1 MSIMTTHTTQGV
13 ASRLGYALGIIVR
26 AFWFSQNRTLR
37 WVKRLAL
44 IAVVI
49 FFYSYILSVTFSV
62 VLFTLIFGGVFW
74 ALKNSESVSSGRK
87 TIEYGSGYGPQG
99 YGYYKAGRRVDDDD

>member
-1 MSIMTTHTTQGV
+1 MTTQTSQGV
-13 ASRLGYALGIIVR
+13 AGRLGYGLGQVVR
-26 AFWFSQNRTLR
+26 LVWFSQNRTVR

-44 IAVVI
+44 FAVAVC
-49 FFYSYILSVTFSV
+49 FSAKILSGITSV
-62 VLFTLIFGGVFW
+62 AVFTLIFGGVFW
-74 ALKNSESVSSGRK
+74 ALKNSEPVSSRRK